1 MTADS
6 LKKGIPAL
14 IISVS
19 GEKALKRRL
28 ESLGATAGAPMIL
41 LRTAPFGDPLIFAV
55 KDTRF
60 AIRKAD
66 AKGIS
71 VRYDKYNWT
80 KRIFV

>member
-1 MTADS
+1 MTADC

-19 GEKALKRRL
+19 GEKA
-28 ESLGATAGAPMIL
+28 LGATAGAPMIL